1 MKRRLFAAALS
12 CVIILSAGCTKS
24 NILNPEGKPQP
35 DFSAAENV
43 VLDWNQVSDDLTSYY
58 EYDEYPEI
66 VTFNYAHR
74 DEEKMIVA
82 QLFVEDTID
91 GETAARYGADLIRHI
106 NDSIAIQ
113 DNSLALSDE
122 NSFGGF
128 FDEYGFTIQVIPNET
143 HEDESTWLVNMTVPA
158 GEHTPITPVLNE

>member
-1 MKRRLFAAALS
+1 
-12 CVIILSAGCTKS
+12 
-24 NILNPEGKPQP
+24 
-35 DFSAAENV
+35 
-43 VLDWNQVSDDLTSYY
+43 
-58 EYDEYPEI
+58 
-66 VTFNYAHR
+66 
-74 DEEKMIVA
+74 MIVA